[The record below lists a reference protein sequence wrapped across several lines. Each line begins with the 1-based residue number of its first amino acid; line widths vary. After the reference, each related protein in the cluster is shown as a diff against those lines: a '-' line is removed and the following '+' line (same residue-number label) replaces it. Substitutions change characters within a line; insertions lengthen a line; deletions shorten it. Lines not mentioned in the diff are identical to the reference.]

1 MEHNYFMGLA
11 LEEAKKAYEIGEV
24 PIGAIIVRDNQV
36 IASAFNKR
44 ELGRNATHH
53 AELLAIQ
60 EACEKL
66 GGWRLIGCPMHVILE
81 PCLMCAGAIINSR
94 LERLIY
100 GARDPKAGAVQSLY
114 HVLEDTRLNH
124 QVEVIEGVLAAES
137 SALLKDFFANLRLKN
152 KS

>member
-1 MEHNYFMGLA
+1 MEHTYFMELA

-66 GGWRLIGCPMHVILE
+66 GGWRLIGCTMYVTLE